1 MVIRM
6 VRPSVLGAALAVAG
20 SAVIPAT
27 GQQRPTFRAPS
38 NTVVVEATVAE
49 RGGRLVPDLT
59 PHDFEIFEDGERR
72 PITGFSREEVQISVA
87 VLLDLSGSMRPVDD
101 HPDGRDR
108 FVRRMRAAAA
118 ALMAQLPAEDRAS
131 LGIFSDRIGATSIV
145 DGDKR
150 PLLTDVD
157 KYLKREIGAT
167 PLWETLNSAVDR
179 HAREPGRRVVLA
191 FTDAAASDG
200 QKTGG
205 RSMPISPRA
214 PLSLGLS
221 TVAAADVMLVAARLE
236 FMAYWIGLEG
246 MKTGIAMDQLI
257 GATGGGQFILGERA
271 DLTSTFARVVEEL
284 RHMYV
289 IAFTSGRAEP
299 RRSVDLRVTRP
310 NLRVHA
316 RRTSVGAR
324 R

>member
-1 MVIRM
+1 M
-6 VRPSVLGAALAVAG
+6 VRPSVLGAAIAVAAG
-20 SAVIPAT
+20 SAILPAT
-27 GQQRPTFRAPS
+27 GQQRPTFRATS

-59 PHDFEIFEDGERR
+59 QHDFEIFEDGDRR

-87 VLLDLSGSMRPVDD
+87 VLLDLSGSMRPIDD

-118 ALMAQLPAEDRAS
+118 ALMAQMPAEDRAS

-157 KYLKREIGAT
+157 KYLKREMGAT
-167 PLWETLNSAVDR
+167 PLWETLNSAIDR

-191 FTDAAASDG
+191 FTDAAATDG
-200 QKTGG
+200 RGTAGV
-205 RSMPISPRA
+205 RSMPVSPRA
-214 PLSLGLS
+214 PLSSALS
-221 TVAAADVMLVAARLE
+221 TVAAADVMMLAARLE

-246 MKTGIAMDQLI
+246 MQTGIAMDQLI
-257 GATGGGQFILGERA
+257 GATGGGQFILSERA
-271 DLTSTFARVVEEL
+271 DLTLTFARVVEEL
-284 RHMYV
+284 RHVYV

-316 RRTSVGAR
+316 RRTSVGTR